1 MSNILPSR
9 LLAMPAALALLLTAA
24 GCTNLDAR
32 IESEYTPSNFLTTP
46 EQFIAASGPV
56 YSQMRGEVAK
66 AYWNLQELSTDEA
79 VIVARNGNYY
89 DGARYQQLSLH
100 TWNPQN
106 EFVRV
111 AWEWG
116 FSGISTCNRTLA
128 LFQNTPDGAFKTQF
142 TAELRTMR
150 ALYYYLMMDAYGN
163 IPLVPEFGSTA
174 QPTNAT
180 RRQVF
185 EYIER
190 ELKAALANLS
200 ADVSAQTYGRPTQS
214 TAQALLAKLYLNAE
228 VYIGQPR
235 YTEAIAA
242 CNVLIKSRKHS
253 LAANYLD
260 VFAVENGPQVSEIIF
275 AVPFDAN
282 LAQGNMMSRFALHQQ
297 MKDKFG
303 LLFTPSN
310 ASLTWPEFFALYQEP
325 TDTRNQQW
333 LSGKQYLS
341 DGRTPVLIS
350 TTKKGLDSRYTG
362 ADGNAAISY
371 HLELSDRLT
380 FRDAAKF
387 DVGNDELGKAQGT
400 RNIKYYPDKSSTSR
414 DQGNDLVLLRYADV
428 LLMKAEALLR
438 GGQDPDGATALSLV
452 NQVRTRAQVPAFT
465 ALTLNTLFEERSRE
479 MAWEGWRRTDL
490 IRFGKWEAVWGQ
502 GLKTNAETH
511 RRLFPIPATE
521 LTLNTSLKQNPGY

>member
-1 MSNILPSR
+1 MPTIRPAGFLALATV
-9 LLAMPAALALLLTAA
+9 LLATA
-24 GCTNLDAR
+24 CTDLNAP
-32 IESEYTPSNFLTTP
+32 IESEYTPANFLTTP

-100 TWNPQN
+100 TWTTQH
-106 EFVRV
+106 EFVRT

-128 LFQNTPDGAFKTQF
+128 LFQNTADGAFKTQF

-150 ALYYYLMMDAYGN
+150 ALYYYCMMDLYGN
-163 IPLVPEFGSTA
+163 IPLVPEFGQTV
-174 QPTNAT
+174 QPANAT
-180 RRQVF
+180 RAQVF
-185 EYIER
+185 RYIET
-190 ELKAALANLS
+190 ELQQALPDLS
-200 ADVSAQTYGRPTQS
+200 ATVSVQTYGRPTQGV
-214 TAQALLAKLYLNAE
+214 AQALLAKLYLNAE
-228 VYIGQPR
+228 VYTGTPR

-242 CNVLIKSRKHS
+242 CNSLIKGKKYA

-260 VFAVENGPQVSEIIF
+260 VFGVENGPQVSEIIF

-310 ASLTWPEFFALYQEP
+310 ASLTWPDFFALYNEP

-333 LSGKQYLS
+333 LAGKQYLN
-341 DGRTPVLIS
+341 DGRTPILIA

-362 ADGNAAISY
+362 TDGNAAVSF
-371 HLELSDRLT
+371 HLELSNQLT
-380 FRDAAKF
+380 FRDAPKF

-438 GGQDPDGATALSLV
+438 GGQDPDGGSALALV
-452 NQVRTRAQVPAFT
+452 NQIRTRAQVPALT
-465 ALTLNTLFEERSRE
+465 GLTLNTLFEERSRE
-479 MAWEGWRRTDL
+479 MAWEGWRRNDL

-502 GLKTNAETH
+502 GLKTNAETY
-511 RRLFPIPATE
+511 RRLYPIPVTE
-521 LTLNTSLKQNPGY
+521 LTLNTQLKQNQGY